1 MADQQLAERLQPSLL
16 DRLTDDEPG
25 KSAETRAHRV
35 IDLDRLRD
43 IVRRDLAWLLNTTNM
58 AASEDLSR
66 YPNVAKSVL
75 NYGIPDTAGQR
86 IVDLRDRSIEQVLK
100 KAIEAFEPRIM
111 SNSLKV
117 SYSEKANRDQTAVIA
132 FDVRGQLWAQ
142 PIPLELFIRSE
153 VDVTSGEVKIVDG

>member
-1 MADQQLAERLQPSLL
+1 MADQQLSERLQPSLL
-16 DRLTDDEPG
+16 DRLTDDDPT
-25 KSAETRAHRV
+25 KTVETRAHRV
-35 IDLDRLRD
+35 IDLERLRD
-43 IVRRDLAWLLNTTNM
+43 IVRRDLAWLLNTTNF
-58 AASEDLSR
+58 SSNENLKR

-86 IVDLRDRSIEQVLK
+86 ITDLRDRSIEQVLK

-111 SNSLKV
+111 ANTLKV
-117 SYSEKANRDQTAVIA
+117 SYAEDANRDQTAVIA

-153 VDVTSGEVKIVDG
+153 VDVTSGEVKISDG